1 MKTILLSTSLVLL
14 TAGTF
19 WAQAP
24 EGYYSEAEGLEH
36 FHLKNQLH
44 KIISKD
50 NISWN
55 YGDLVILFEITD
67 RDSFYENDGS
77 ILDLYSE
84 NPDGPDPYN
93 YTFEENSLISGAGTE
108 GLGWNR
114 EHVVSQ
120 SFFKGEYPM
129 YSDMH
134 FVMPT
139 DARVNQRRSN
149 YPIAKVNSSP
159 TFTSLTGNKVG
170 LSASPGYTLTV
181 FEPIDEF
188 KGDFAR
194 MLMYAAVRYE
204 NLLPFFDTT
213 NTRNPFDSRQEQGLK
228 PWQVN
233 VMMEW
238 HLADP
243 VSEREIARNNK
254 IFEIQGNRN
263 PFIDHPE
270 FAAMIWTVVE
280 DVTPPEEPIYLEVDA
295 KGSKFIQIKWAETS
309 AGDVMGYQVYLG
321 DSLAGITHNR
331 FFALSQLSP
340 STSYT
345 FTVRAYDAAY
355 NLSEPSLPLT
365 VSTTDTDTFATDLYF
380 TKIIEGSGYNTAIEI
395 TNRTGYT
402 VDLREYIITKRE
414 INTSTGSLYWS
425 DNGYQ
430 MDGYLAHGQKVVLVH
445 PNWTLPCF
453 DKSDADFVTA
463 GTPLRFD
470 GRTAL
475 RLYRGNTG
483 IDIFGSSSDTA
494 AFAEN
499 ASVYRKPESNQP
511 SNSFLSSDWVWHPQD
526 YCDSLGNVD
535 EVDTSSSIA
544 PTSVDRRFEIYP
556 NPVEV
561 STDIFVVQQGYSHIK
576 EVVWYDLLGRE
587 IERAVPLSA
596 PTTKIKVPEVP
607 AGLYLLSLDGEL
619 HRVSI
624 LSK

>member
-1 MKTILLSTSLVLL
+1 MKKNILSFCTLLLV
-14 TAGTF
+14 AGPL
-19 WAQAP
+19 WAQIP
-24 EGYYSEAEGLEH
+24 EGYYDGTEGLDR
-36 FHLKNQLH
+36 FYLKNKLH
-44 KIISKD
+44 QIIAQ
-50 NISWN
+50 NNVSWN
-55 YGDLVILFEITD
+55 YGDLIILFETTD
-67 RDSFYENDGS
+67 RDYFYEDDGS

-84 NPDGPDPYN
+84 DPDGPDPYN
-93 YTFEENSLISGAGTE
+93 YTYEENSLISGAGTE
-108 GLGWNR
+108 GMGWNR

-120 SFFKGEYPM
+120 SFFNGNYPM
-129 YSDMH
+129 YSDLH
-134 FVMPT
+134 FVIPA

-204 NLLPFFDTT
+204 NLLPFFDTA

-233 VMMEW
+233 VLLEW

-243 VSEREIARNNK
+243 VSAREIDRNDK

-270 FAAMIWTVVE
+270 FASLIWSDAE
-280 DVTPPEEPIYLEVDA
+280 DLSPPEEPIYLEVEN
-295 KGSKFIQIKWAETS
+295 KGSTFVQVKWAES
-309 AGDVMGYQVYLG
+309 GAGDAIGYEVYLD

-331 FFALSQLSP
+331 FIALSRLSP

-345 FTVRAYDAAY
+345 ITVRAYDGAY
-355 NLSEPSLPLT
+355 NFSEFSLPLT
-365 VSTTDTDTFATDLYF
+365 VNTTNSDTFATDLYF
-380 TKIIEGSGYNTAIEI
+380 TKIIEGSGYNKAIEI

-402 VDLREYIITKRE
+402 VDLREYTITKRE
-414 INTSTGSLYWS
+414 INSSTGSLYWS

-430 MDGYLAHGQKVVLVH
+430 MEGYLPHGQKIVLVH
-445 PNWTLPCF
+445 PNWTLTCL

-463 GTPLRFD
+463 ATPLMFD

-483 IDIFGSSSDTA
+483 IDIFGSASDTT
-494 AFAEN
+494 AFATD
-499 ASVYRKPESNQP
+499 ASVYRKPEANQP
-511 SNSFLSSDWVWHPQD
+511 RNTFLADEWVWHPTD
-526 YCDSLGNVD
+526 FCDSLGNVED
-535 EVDTSSSIA
+535 VDTPSSIIPA
-544 PTSVDRRFEIYP
+544 TSHQFKIYP
-556 NPVEV
+556 NPVMSSSELFV
-561 STDIFVVQQGYSHIK
+561 SLSGYGQIDK
-576 EVVWYDLLGRE
+576 VVWYDMLGRE
-587 IERAVPLSA
+587 VARALPISTPISKVSVPD
-596 PTTKIKVPEVP
+596 VP
-607 AGLYLLSLDGEL
+607 AGIYLLRLDDEW
-619 HRVSI
+619 HRISI
-624 LSK
+624 LSE